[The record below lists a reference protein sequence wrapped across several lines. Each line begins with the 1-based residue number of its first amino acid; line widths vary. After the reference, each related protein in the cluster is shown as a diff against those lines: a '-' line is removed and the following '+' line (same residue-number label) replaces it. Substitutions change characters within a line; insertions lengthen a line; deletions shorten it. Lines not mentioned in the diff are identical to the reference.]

1 MRPTELPAAARAVT
15 AASGVAF
22 AITGVLLFVAPAWAS
37 TRFAWTV
44 SPFVTMTIGGWC
56 LGTAWVA
63 WVAIRSWPWAASR
76 GALVYLWS
84 FAILESLVLVWFRG
98 RVTFHVLTW
107 PYLVALGLGVASA
120 AVGLV
125 ELARG
130 RLVGED
136 PDGVPVPGWLRG
148 LIVAFVVFVG
158 GLAAVAALRP
168 GQGATLR
175 VFPDQLS
182 PFTVRGFGAFY
193 LSLALGALAVL
204 TARTITP
211 TVVLI
216 RAGLG
221 LIVPITAA
229 AFVYIGVFDV
239 ADHPLQALYIGAYL
253 LVFVLS
259 IPIIRWA
266 RRRRADTT
274 DQAPAATAGQA

>member
-1 MRPTELPAAARAVT
+1 
-15 AASGVAF
+15 
-22 AITGVLLFVAPAWAS
+22 
-37 TRFAWTV
+37 
-44 SPFVTMTIGGWC
+44 
-56 LGTAWVA
+56 
-63 WVAIRSWPWAASR
+63 
-76 GALVYLWS
+76 
-84 FAILESLVLVWFRG
+84 VWFRD
-98 RVTFHVLTW
+98 RVTFGVLAW

-120 AVGLV
+120 VVGLV
-125 ELARG
+125 DLARH
-130 RLVGED
+130 RPAAED
-136 PDGVPVPGWLRG
+136 PDGIPVPRWLHA

-175 VFPDQLS
+175 VFPERLT

-193 LSLALGALAVL
+193 LSLAFGAAALV
-204 TARTITP
+204 TARTISP

-229 AFVYIGVFDV
+229 AFVYLGVFDL

-259 IPIIRWA
+259 IPILRWA
-266 RRRRADTT
+266 RRQREDISGR
-274 DQAPAATAGQA
+274 APASTVGQA